1 MLFRQFFDHESAT
14 YSYLLADPGTREA
27 VLIDSVAEQHE
38 RDLEQIRQL
47 NLELR
52 YVLDTHVHADHVTG
66 AGLLRERTGAKTGGG
81 RGGAPCVDL
90 ALGDGDRI
98 RIGAFE
104 LRVLAT
110 PGHTN
115 DSVSFVVDGRVF
127 TGDALLIRG
136 AGRTDF
142 QNGDAGQLYDSLTKV
157 LFALPDETRVYPAHD
172 YRGLT
177 SSTIGEEKRFNA
189 RVAGRT
195 REEFVALME
204 GLHLPQPKRIQEAVP
219 ANLACGQPP
228 AARQG

>member
-14 YSYLLADPGTREA
+14 YSYLLADRETREA

-38 RDLEQIRQL
+38 RDLEQVQQL
-47 NLELR
+47 NLDLR

-66 AGLLRERTGAKTGGG
+66 AGLMRERTGAKTGAG
-81 RGGAPCVDL
+81 RGGAPCVDR
-90 ALGDGDRI
+90 ALGDGDLI
-98 RIGAFE
+98 RIGASE

-177 SSTIGEEKRFNA
+177 CSTIGEEKRFNT

-195 REEFVALME
+195 REEFVALMA

-219 ANLACGQPP
+219 ANLACGQPSV
-228 AARQG
+228 ARQG